1 MKNHTTHKCL
11 HNNPGGNMFQHIS
24 SYVYSFLVLKL
35 FFKIKMVCLKQELTV
50 YYVTPFD
57 FFSSLQSKLGL
68 ALTPLRH
75 LPLQNQ
81 AIPICHMGKPT
92 SELRDPSTHPAH

>member
-68 ALTPLRH
+68 ALTPFLCKIR
-75 LPLQNQ
+75 LYPYATWANLLQ
-81 AIPICHMGKPT
+81 
-92 SELRDPSTHPAH
+92 S